1 MQYIDIHENQIYIR
15 LAVTDSQDL
24 KLLHFSALPLHEED
38 LVKEAIPEGFPFLS
52 MNLAGFDRPYERHGN
67 KFIVTAPGYRMK
79 YLSHS
84 DERNEFGRLL
94 TFHTKDEETGV
105 TAASFWQFYDDLP
118 VIRTWHTVTNNGH
131 ETQTLDYIANFHYE
145 GIEKEGKLS
154 RDEKLKV
161 MIPHNGWQRELNWK
175 AYTFPELG
183 MELVQ
188 EPSIQRS
195 SNHLHISNTGNWSAK
210 EYLPMAYLEN
220 TEVHT
225 GLFWEIDHN
234 GSWHWEIGRPERPF
248 TWLWAAPMRP
258 TPTGLRT

>member
-105 TAASFWQFYDDLP
+105 TAASSWQFYDDLP

-145 GIEKEGKLS
+145 GIEKRAS
-154 RDEKLKV
+154 
-161 MIPHNGWQRELNWK
+161 
-175 AYTFPELG
+175 FPG
-183 MELVQ
+183 MK
-188 EPSIQRS
+188 S
-195 SNHLHISNTGNWSAK
+195 SKS
-210 EYLPMAYLEN
+210 
-220 TEVHT
+220 
-225 GLFWEIDHN
+225 
-234 GSWHWEIGRPERPF
+234 
-248 TWLWAAPMRP
+248 
-258 TPTGLRT
+258 